1 MQNKALF
8 LSFLFILSI
17 LTPLLTVAQT
27 EYIPPTQLNGFH
39 KIGSLHSNEKVIF
52 TVYIPLKNLGLLYY
66 YAYAVSNPSS
76 PLYHHFLNKTQIER
90 LFYPTTEY
98 EHVLQY
104 LKENDFNILF
114 TASDSVIVAEGSVA
128 QIENTLGVNYAVYSN
143 GSLIYYTVYGV
154 PKLPVY
160 VVSNNLTTIFFNHP
174 TTLITQKNLEKFYQ
188 TVNQTFSIEAYWP
201 TALQKVYNLTFLFN
215 NGYKGQNYTIG
226 ILDFY
231 GDPYIA
237 QQLAYFDKIT
247 GLPNPPNFTIV
258 SIGPYN
264 PNLGILTGWAGEI
277 SLDVEIAHT
286 MAPEANITLYIANPN
301 LPLSSVIA
309 YIVSQDKV
317 DVLSQS
323 FSIPESSFSSF
334 FNGELFYSCVVLTDE
349 YYAMGVTEGIT
360 FLASS
365 GDAGGSGYSN
375 GPIGTVGYPSVSP
388 YVIAVGGT
396 TTYIQFPN
404 GSYYQTAWSN
414 YGFVPN
420 FVNYG
425 GSTGGISIV
434 EPKPWYQSSL
444 STPVTY
450 PNGREIPDVSANAD
464 VFPGIYIVCPGN
476 VTVITGGTSE
486 ASPLTAGAL
495 VTVMSYLHK
504 KLGLITPTLY
514 MIAENSSLYNKVFYP
529 ITFGYN
535 IPWTTSYG
543 YNLVTGWG
551 TINFGELATTLQTL
565 KPLPSL
571 SIVVNVYNT
580 TGETPEEFFPGEEML
595 ITANITYSGVSV
607 TSGTFFATI
616 ESVYGNTTTVELAY
630 NPTSKEWTA
639 TVTLPSTAIGV
650 IFVYVYGSSDG
661 IKGLGYYETFSGYY
675 VQFLNP
681 VTSVPFDSN
690 VTPVIEAEIC
700 NVYGVPAPTTQSF
713 TLTLYSYNITTNL
726 FADVGGV
733 TLTYNPHIGAWVG
746 ILSSLPSGV
755 ILAEANGAYGFDA
768 FMNGIYLQ
776 TMFIL
781 PDVIVEPGAVG
792 GGQAVVIE
800 GLPEPPL
807 SLALTNPLTYN
818 DILYGSNITAKLI
831 SPSGEVVSEARVL
844 FNPTIDA
851 YEGYLPVP
859 KNVQAG
865 VYTIILNAV
874 YDSYTLGE
882 YITGQFYG
890 QIYVSPAYNV
900 PQIETV
906 RYAYGGETI
915 NIYANI
921 TYPNGTEVKFGMYS
935 ADVYP
940 TILSSEYST
949 ISNLIQIPLWY
960 NPSLGL
966 WVGNVTLPSSYS
978 LGNLTYF
985 ATTYSGVPFDIL
997 VTGVSAD
1004 GIPTTT
1010 NISAEHTFYVLPYT
1024 QIKGKTIDLGQTY
1037 NAYLVDDTIEG
1048 NVTLMNDILFND
1060 TIEGH
1065 VTIINSNVSLVYVKD
1080 SSITIVSSTV
1090 NSIYAY
1096 SSNVSLVETTAEF
1109 LNLSSTKLTLIN
1121 SKVIR
1126 ITPSLPLIT
1135 ITSPKP
1141 NSNVTGTI
1149 TISYTITGTDISE
1162 VEILLNGQLVKTFM
1176 PSTSPIKGNYS
1187 INTAMYP
1194 DGTYNITVVAVQ
1206 NDGLS
1211 NSSSIMVNFANQLSS
1226 LSTAL
1231 SNNVSSINSH
1241 ISSLGNTLSSDVS
1254 TLNNNI
1260 SSAKTYA
1267 LIGIV
1272 LAIIGI
1278 IIGIVAL
1285 IMRRR

>member
-8 LSFLFILSI
+8 LSFFFILSI

-27 EYIPPTQLNGFH
+27 QYIPPTQLNGFH
-39 KIGSLHSNEKVIF
+39 KIGSLPSNEKVIF

-76 PLYHHFLNKTQIER
+76 TLYHHFLNKTQIEK

-104 LKENDFNILF
+104 LKENGFNILF
-114 TASDSVIVAEGSVA
+114 TASDSIIVAEGSVA

-143 GSLIYYTVYGV
+143 GSLTYYTVYGV

-174 TTLITQKNLEKFYQ
+174 TTLITQKSLEKFYQ

-237 QQLAYFDKIT
+237 QQLAYFDEIT

-258 SIGPYN
+258 PIGPYN

-301 LPLSSVIA
+301 LPLSAVIS

-323 FSIPESSFSSF
+323 FSIPESSFSS

-420 FVNYG
+420 FINYG

-450 PNGREIPDVSANAD
+450 PNGRETPDVSANAD

-476 VTVITGGTSE
+476 VTAITGGTSE

-495 VTVMSYLHK
+495 VTVMSYLNK

-535 IPWTTSYG
+535 IPWTTNYG

-565 KPLPSL
+565 KPSPSL

-607 TSGTFFATI
+607 SSGTFFATI

-639 TVTLPSTAIGV
+639 TVTLPSTAVGV

-681 VTSVPFDSN
+681 VTGVPFDSN
-690 VTPVIEAEIC
+690 VTPVIETEIC

-726 FADVGGV
+726 FADIGGV

-874 YDSYTLGE
+874 YNSYTLGE

-940 TILSSEYST
+940 TILSGEYST

-1121 SKVIR
+1121 SKVIS
-1126 ITPSLPLIT
+1126 ITPSLPLVT

-1149 TISYTITGTDISE
+1149 TISYTITGSDISE
-1162 VEILLNGQLVKTFM
+1162 VEILLNGQLVKTFV
-1176 PSTSPIKGNYS
+1176 PSTSPIIGNYS

-1211 NSSSIMVNFANQLSS
+1211 NSSSVMVNFANQLSS

-1231 SNNVSSINSH
+1231 SNNVNSINSH

-1278 IIGIVAL
+1278 IVGIVAL
-1285 IMRRR
+1285 VMRRR